1 MTFRAPPRDRGKR
14 PFNVEAV
21 KTHSEVNSGESQ
33 RITKAM
39 KVHLSLYEM

>member
-14 PFNVEAV
+14 PFNVQAV
-21 KTHSEVNSGESQ
+21 RHTVKMNSEESG
-33 RITKAM
+33 RIKEAM